1 MYWRRVID
9 FILDKWRQ
17 DMTSVRRTVIVVI
30 GFAACTAIA
39 GPVSMRCWANPMR
52 QAQASQGATQK
63 QVGTIKAISGNSITL
78 TTDAGTSVNVQ
89 VEEAT
94 RMVRVAPGQTDLK
107 GATAIRLEDLEAGDR
122 ILVRGKASDD
132 SRSIIAAV
140 IIAMRGSDVQ
150 AKQERERQDWQKR
163 GIGGLVSAVDPA
175 SGTITISF
183 TAAGG
188 KKSVAIR
195 ATNATV
201 FRRYALG
208 SVKFDEAKPSSISE
222 IKPGDQLRARG
233 NRNADNTELAA
244 EEVVSGDFENIAGT
258 IASINTGANTLT
270 VKDLISKRNV
280 TVKIAADS
288 QVRKMSQQMA
298 QMIATRLKG
307 GTAGGAPNGA
317 GGASGQPKSANAN
330 GAQGERPGGMGSRG
344 GGADFQQILHRMTPV
359 GLSDLQKGDAVM
371 IVSTVGSNS
380 GAGTAIT
387 LLAGGEPILQASPA
401 GQLMVLTPWSLGGS
415 QSGEDTGGSPQ

>member
-1 MYWRRVID
+1 MASVKSTC
-9 FILDKWRQ
+9 IL
-17 DMTSVRRTVIVVI
+17 VI
-30 GFAACTAIA
+30 GFAACTALL
-39 GPVSMRCWANPMR
+39 GPVSIRCWANPMR
-52 QAQASQGATQK
+52 QAQASQAATQK

-78 TTDAGTSVNVQ
+78 ATDAGTTVNVQ
-89 VEEAT
+89 VEETT

-107 GATAIRLEDLEAGDR
+107 GATAIHLEDLEAGDR

-132 SRSIIAAV
+132 STSIIAAV
-140 IIAMRGSDVQ
+140 IIAMRGSEVQ

-163 GIGGLVSAVDPA
+163 GIGGLVNAVDPA

-188 KKSVAIR
+188 KKSVAIH
-195 ATNATV
+195 TTSATV

-208 SVKFDEAKPSSISE
+208 SVKFDDAKPSSIRG

-233 NRNADNTELAA
+233 NRNADNTEFAA
-244 EEVVSGDFENIAGT
+244 EEVVSGAFENIAGT
-258 IASINTGANTLT
+258 IASIDTGANTLT

-288 QVRKMSQQMA
+288 QVRKMPQQVA
-298 QMIATRLKG
+298 QMIAGRLKG
-307 GTAGGAPNGA
+307 GAAGGTPNGA
-317 GGASGQPKSANAN
+317 GGASGQPASANPN
-330 GAQGERPGGMGSRG
+330 GAQGERRGGGMGSRG
-344 GGADFQQILHRMTPV
+344 GGADFQQILNRMPPV

-380 GAGTAIT
+380 GAETAIT
-387 LLAGGEPILQASPA
+387 LLAGVEPILQASPA
-401 GQLMVLTPWSLGGS
+401 GQLMMLTPWSLGGS
-415 QSGEDTGGSPQ
+415 QSGEDTGGLPQ